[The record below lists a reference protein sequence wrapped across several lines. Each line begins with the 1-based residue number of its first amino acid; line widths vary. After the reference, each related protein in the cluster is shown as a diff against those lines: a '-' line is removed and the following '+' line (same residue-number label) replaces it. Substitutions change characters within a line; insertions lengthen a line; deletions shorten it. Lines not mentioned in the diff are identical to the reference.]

1 MKKNKFMIPKKYQYF
16 DHPQIDTDIR
26 VSVLKQLEEDI
37 SIYDNGGI
45 YKTLENAL
53 SKIFPAKHLLT
64 VSNGTNAL
72 YSMFFGANIGYK
84 DEVIVPAYT
93 FFATATPLFQL
104 GAVPVMCD
112 SEDNGNISAKAV
124 EKLITPKTKAV
135 VITHMWGVPCDMD
148 SLSKVCKRHNILLLE
163 DCSHAHGATYKNHV
177 IGTHYSDAAAWSMQG
192 KKLITAGEG
201 GLLATNNR
209 EIFERAVLLGHFNKR
224 AKKEVTLNKHKPFVV
239 TGFGGNLRM
248 HPLGAAIL
256 LPQLSKFKKQLQE
269 RRETARI
276 LSEAINKMDGLSNVR
291 ISKNSSPAWYAF
303 PFLFDENKFSVS
315 KEKFVDYLNDIG
327 AIEADIPGSTCP
339 MDKYEI
345 FKKPWELSKFYSE
358 QKKSFSN
365 LEFDFPNAHSFH
377 NKMIKFPTW
386 YGKDRKEFAKYY
398 IQALEQ
404 AVYKSKK

>member
-1 MKKNKFMIPKKYQYF
+1 MKKNKFTIPTKYQYF
-16 DHPQIDTDIR
+16 EHPQIDTDIR

-53 SKIFPAKHLLT
+53 AKIFPTKYLLT

-104 GAVPVMCD
+104 GAVPILCD
-112 SEDNGNISAKAV
+112 SEENGNISSKAV

-135 VITHMWGVPCDMD
+135 VITHMWGIPCDMD
-148 SLSKVCKRHNILLLE
+148 SLSKVCKKHNILLLE

-177 IGTHYSDAAAWSMQG
+177 VGTHYSDAAAWSMQG

-201 GLLATNNR
+201 GLLATNNK

-224 AKKEVTLNKHKPFVV
+224 AKKEISLNKHKRFTV

-248 HPLGAAIL
+248 HPLGVAVL
-256 LPQLSKFKKQLQE
+256 LPQLTKFKKQLKE
-269 RRETARI
+269 RRETAKM
-276 LSEAINKMDGLSNVR
+276 LTEAIDNLVGLSNVK
-291 ISKNSSPAWYAF
+291 ISKYSLPAWYAF
-303 PFLFDENKFSVS
+303 PFLFDESKFSVS
-315 KEKFVDYLNDIG
+315 KDEFVKYLNDIG
-327 AIEADIPGSTCP
+327 AVEADIPGSTCP

-345 FKKPWELSKFYSE
+345 FKQPWQLSKLYAE
-358 QKKSFSN
+358 QKERFTK
-365 LEFDFPNAHSFH
+365 LKYDFPNAHLFH
-377 NKMIKFPTW
+377 KKLIKLPTW
-386 YGKDRKEFAKYY
+386 YGEHRKEYAKYY
-398 IQALEQ
+398 IQALEH
-404 AVYKSKK
+404 AVYKFKK